1 MLDGAMAY
9 TMTGRIETAMSCT
22 TTLMADFTF
31 IKAVSTV
38 FIITFRKTSKDI
50 TRSDI
55 ASITNNIIAIMLSRQ
70 TNIRDIPDIPRERKD
85 GGNETSYKEEWRYKP

>member
-55 ASITNNIIAIMLSRQ
+55 ASITNNHAKSPNQ
-70 TNIRDIPDIPRERKD
+70 HSGHPGYPPREE
-85 GGNETSYKEEWRYKP
+85 GWRE